1 MTSVIETNRD
11 VLFEQVEFEAN
22 STFQTDILDW
32 FSNPKNLYGE
42 VTGGEQGGKSVVASK
57 VWLERW
63 PMDMQSNP
71 LDGTGNG
78 PPMLYWLIGQAYSET
93 EREFGYIADDLQRI
107 FGQGAVNATKIVDP
121 GYIQVKMPGE
131 RFPRLRIE
139 TKSGQDVR
147 KMSKDA
153 PHGIIICEAGQC
165 DLIVFERARG
175 RVTPKGGWLLLVG
188 TMEQSVGWFPT
199 LASQWASGVDGRKS
213 FRLPSYANTAL
224 YPGGR
229 DDPKILSLK
238 RDNSDDFFMERIEGI
253 AVPPKGLVFPE
264 FRADIHIQHCEQVE
278 GEPIYIWE
286 DPGYSGS
293 YHAVEIANVIDGQ
306 VRIFDEIYMKGLITE
321 EIVDI
326 AMGRDWWKE
335 PAKYGVA
342 DIAATQHQSMPA
354 VVAVW
359 MQKAGLYMHTKK
371 VGIPEGIERFKSFL
385 KIDPVT
391 HGPKIIISPVCRG
404 LISEF
409 GAAPNPDDGQLRAY
423 RWGTDREGN
432 VVGTKPKD
440 QFNDAIKAVTYGLVD
455 RFGYTHNA
463 DRKKIRVKRW

>member
-1 MTSVIETNRD
+1 MTLAQSDAPQITEY
-11 VLFEQVEFEAN
+11 LFSKLNFEP
-22 STFQTDILDW
+22 TERQMPILDCRKR
-32 FSNPKNLYGE
+32 FIL
-42 VTGGEQGGKSVVASK
+42 VAGGEQAGKSMVASK
-57 VWLERW
+57 YLVSRFLETDE
-63 PMDMQSNP
+63 P
-71 LDGTGNG
+71 G
-78 PPMLYWLIGQAYSET
+78 LYWLVAADY
-93 EREFGYIADDLQRI
+93 ERTRAEFDYLIQD
-107 FGQGAVNATKIVDP
+107 FATLGILAEASKRVDP
-121 GYIQVKMPGE
+121 GRIVLADGT
-131 RFPRLRIE
+131 RIE
-139 TKSGQDVR
+139 TKSA
-147 KMSKDA
+147 KDPRTLAMRA
-153 PHGIIICEAGQC
+153 PNGIIGCEASQL
-165 DLIVFERARG
+165 DLESFHRMRG
-175 RVTPKGGWLLLVG
+175 RCAPKRGWLFLAG
-188 TMEQSVGWFPT
+188 TFEGSLGWYPQLFQSWQHSTEDEQSF
-199 LASQWASGVDGRKS
+199 S
-213 FRLPSYANTAL
+213 LPSYTNKHL
-224 YPGGR
+224 YPGGKA
-229 DDPKILSLK
+229 DPEILRLK
-238 RDNSDDFFMERIEGI
+238 AMASDEFFMERIEGI

-264 FRADIHIQHCEQVE
+264 FRPDVHVQQCEQIV
-278 GEPIYIWE
+278 GEPVYIWE

-293 YHAVEIANVIDGQ
+293 YHALEIANVIDGQ

-326 AMGRDWWKE
+326 AMGREWWKE

-371 VGIPEGIERFKSFL
+371 VGIPEGIERMKSFL

-391 HGPKIIISPVCRG
+391 HGPKIIVSPVCRG

-455 RFGYTHNA
+455 RFGYAYSA